1 MKAIRH
7 ITAAEK
13 KRLREIVEEM
23 VQTERADI
31 SQRAQYQ
38 WGMAM
43 LQAGLSP
50 RTVRRVMDHL
60 PAVAQKYMEYQTE
73 KLGDL
78 FMRSVLADAGVEMPE
93 TEKPI

>member
-23 VQTERADI
+23 VQAERADI

-43 LQAGLSP
+43 LQAGLRP